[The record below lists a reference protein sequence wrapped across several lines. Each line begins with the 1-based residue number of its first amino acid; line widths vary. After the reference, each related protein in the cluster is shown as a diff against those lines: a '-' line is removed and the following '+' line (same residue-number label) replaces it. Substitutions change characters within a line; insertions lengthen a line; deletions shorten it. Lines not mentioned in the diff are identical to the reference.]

1 MLYKTGSPDTWH
13 HLSPMV
19 SVSRPDKILP
29 ECRVVRCQLSD
40 TCATCLWSA
49 LCLLVTA
56 CALAAAG
63 DVKVAF
69 RNVSNEKKKTVEEL
83 IVKRKALNKQVLRFL
98 VKKEHSLSYY
108 IRRKNAKACQSKE
121 LTFCLI
127 NPIWSV
133 ILYQEKST
141 EINKDGEQ
149 NSIVLLVLC
158 MPVTICVLKKRSTD
172 TLKCLNITG
181 RVEQELYI
189 NEDWRDFL
197 FSFLASETGKNW
209 RFIHLK
215 VWISFV
221 SCLDLQMLSCLKLE
235 WSRLLIF

>member
-98 VKKEHSLSYY
+98 VKKEHFYLDSCLSVMW
-108 IRRKNAKACQSKE
+108 CFFFPSE
-121 LTFCLI
+121 
-127 NPIWSV
+127 
-133 ILYQEKST
+133 
-141 EINKDGEQ
+141 
-149 NSIVLLVLC
+149 
-158 MPVTICVLKKRSTD
+158 
-172 TLKCLNITG
+172 
-181 RVEQELYI
+181 
-189 NEDWRDFL
+189 NEDELVQVAAVVWCESEEQTCRSWRGWH
-197 FSFLASETGKNW
+197 AQPQP
-209 RFIHLK
+209 
-215 VWISFV
+215 
-221 SCLDLQMLSCLKLE
+221 LQKRVNSSMKSSLLPLGVVVCCWTPGC
-235 WSRLLIF
+235 WSPTF